1 MILISYYQAGLQGSN
16 RLQEGG
22 SGHAGPTPP
31 APLLCPVLSA
41 RNKSPQI
48 DLNLRPRI
56 KHKAQNDW
64 LHNSSS
70 SGQYLVETPFG
81 SSCRLGSVWTGPSQ
95 FTCLGTSPCLNSSHR
110 FWIWLRSDLA
120 TSGQLLSCFETVTVW
135 ICLFFSFLL
144 RGAFEHSQRW
154 FLWMFVPV
162 NWSFLTKV
170 VHRLLLRCFPT
181 AWCCHFYFVVES
193 VLLLA
198 RFPEKVRVP
207 VDEELVGTVQTSPS
221 SGNRL

>member
-31 APLLCPVLSA
+31 VPLLCPVLSA

-135 ICLFFSFLL
+135 ICLFFFIPSQRCFWTLTAMISLNVCSSQLIFSYKSCPSPPAEMFPHSMMLPLL
-144 RGAFEHSQRW
+144 LCGGVGAFAGPISWESTGSCRRRARRHSAD
-154 FLWMFVPV
+154 V
-162 NWSFLTKV
+162 TKF
-170 VHRLLLRCFPT
+170 R
-181 AWCCHFYFVVES
+181 
-193 VLLLA
+193 
-198 RFPEKVRVP
+198 K
-207 VDEELVGTVQTSPS
+207 
-221 SGNRL
+221 